1 MKLVRNLFL
10 LAFAIGATGANA
22 QATAPASDIPK
33 TTCVK
38 PDHYPGRLASDTVK
52 RNWTKDVNA
61 WGECMKKYVA
71 DLQAQITVQQAQT
84 DGWIKTANAAIVEYN
99 NVVKEYQAES
109 DKANDK

>member
-1 MKLVRNLFL
+1 MKLVRNLLL
-10 LAFAIGATGANA
+10 LALVIAANGANA
-22 QATAPASDIPK
+22 QAAATATDIPK

-52 RNWTKDVNA
+52 RNWTKEVNA

-71 DLQAQITVQQAQT
+71 DLQAQITIQQTQT
-84 DGWIKTANAAIVEYN
+84 DGWIKTANAAIIEYN
-99 NVVKEYQAES
+99 SVVKEYQAES